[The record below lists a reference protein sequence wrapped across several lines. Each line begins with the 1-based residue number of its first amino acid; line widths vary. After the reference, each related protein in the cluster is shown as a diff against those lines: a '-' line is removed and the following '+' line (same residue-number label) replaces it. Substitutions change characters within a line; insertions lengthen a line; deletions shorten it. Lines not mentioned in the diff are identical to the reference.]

1 MVAQVRSEKTKI
13 LDVVTC
19 NINEAKVNL
28 ANQIIFI
35 TLPYIKNDIK
45 NKISD
50 LRKILSSI
58 KSKKQIINEEKIKLE
73 TLLKIYNR
81 KKKIKLLLDRALR
94 LTVIESILK
103 DKKITNELIIMLKEI
118 DNLPEEKLDFYISEM
133 MRIVTRRFS
142 KMET

>member
-1 MVAQVRSEKTKI
+1 MRSEKTKI